1 MSVKCRNKDILRL
14 AVPAIFNNI
23 TVPLLGISDT
33 AIVGH
38 LGNDVFL
45 AAMAVGAM
53 MFNVI
58 FMLCG
63 FLRMGTTGLAAQAN
77 GAGDNAMVFGVLRQA
92 TYIAL
97 AISIAVLVFRNILAQ
112 GLLLVISPEENI
124 ARYAL
129 GYFRIVVWSV
139 PAQLAVMAASG
150 WFIGR
155 KNTLIPMLVA
165 VATNILNIIL
175 SVTLV
180 YAFHMGFE
188 GVAIGTLS
196 ANWVAF
202 VAMAF
207 IVARTAGF
215 RKTQFKN
222 VPWKQ
227 FFNLNTDLFFR
238 SACIMGVSLAM
249 TSVGA
254 RIGETTL
261 AANSVML
268 QFFLF
273 FSYFMDGFAF
283 AGEALVGNAVG
294 ARSQPLL
301 KTTVKAL
308 LRWGVALSLIF
319 GAVYLIAT
327 PDIVALL
334 ADSRDVSA
342 AIEDMKGWLVA
353 LPVVTVWAF
362 IFDGVFIGL
371 ARSRPMLVVTLIASS
386 MFFCVIFLSNETPPA
401 ERNSF
406 LWLAFETYLLL
417 RGVLLAAK
425 FLILQRKSLIL

>member
-1 MSVKCRNKDILRL
+1 MRL
-14 AVPAIFNNI
+14 AVPAILNNI

-33 AIVGH
+33 AIAGH
-38 LGNDVFL
+38 LGNDVYL

-77 GAGDNAMVFGVLRQA
+77 GAGEESSTFGVLRQA
-92 TYIAL
+92 C
-97 AISIAVLVFRNILAQ
+97 SIAVCISVVVLLFRSVLADF
-112 GLLLVISPEENI
+112 LLGIISPEENVAGFAI
-124 ARYAL
+124 C
-129 GYFRIVVWSV
+129 YFDIVVWSV
-139 PAQLAVMAASG
+139 PAQLCVMAAGG

-155 KNTLIPMLVA
+155 KNTLIPMVVA
-165 VATNILNIIL
+165 VATNILNIAT
-175 SVTLV
+175 SVSLV
-180 YAFHMGFE
+180 FCFDMGFK
-188 GVAIGTLS
+188 GVAIGTLVS
-196 ANWVAF
+196 NWVAF
-202 VAMAF
+202 AAMAG
-207 IVARTAGF
+207 IIGKIAGF
-215 RKTQFKN
+215 RKIPVKN
-222 VPWKQ
+222 VPWKR
-227 FFNLNTDLFFR
+227 FFSVNTDLFFR

-294 ARSQPLL
+294 AREGSVLRRS
-301 KTTVKAL
+301 VKAL
-308 LRWGVALSLIF
+308 LGWGVGLSIF
-319 GAVYLIAT
+319 FGVLYLCAT
-327 PDIVALL
+327 PAIVSLL
-334 ADSRDVSA
+334 ADSEAVLTEVVS
-342 AIEDMKGWLVA
+342 MKFWLVA

-371 ARSRPMLVVTLIASS
+371 AHTRPLLVVTLIASA
-386 MFFCVIFLSNETPPA
+386 IFMGIVMLTKEVPDSL
-401 ERNSF
+401 RNSL

-417 RGVLLAAK
+417 RGVLLASK
-425 FLILQRKSLIL
+425 YLILQRKSLTL

>member
-1 MSVKCRNKDILRL
+1 MRL
-14 AVPAIFNNI
+14 AVPAILNNI

-33 AIVGH
+33 AIAGH
-38 LGNDVFL
+38 LGNDVYL

-77 GAGDNAMVFGVLRQA
+77 GAGEESSTSGVLRQA
-92 TYIAL
+92 C
-97 AISIAVLVFRNILAQ
+97 SIAVCISVVVLLFRSVLADF
-112 GLLLVISPEENI
+112 LLGIISPEENVAGFAI
-124 ARYAL
+124 C
-129 GYFRIVVWSV
+129 YFDIVVWSV
-139 PAQLAVMAASG
+139 PAQLCVMAAGG

-155 KNTLIPMLVA
+155 KNTLIPMVVA
-165 VATNILNIIL
+165 VATNILNIAT
-175 SVTLV
+175 SVSLV
-180 YAFHMGFE
+180 FCFDMGFK
-188 GVAIGTLS
+188 GVAIGTLVS
-196 ANWVAF
+196 NWVAF
-202 VAMAF
+202 AAMAG
-207 IVARTAGF
+207 IIGKIAGF
-215 RKTQFKN
+215 RKIPVKN
-222 VPWKQ
+222 VPWKR
-227 FFNLNTDLFFR
+227 FFSVNTDLFFR

-294 ARSQPLL
+294 AREGSVLRRS
-301 KTTVKAL
+301 VKAL
-308 LRWGVALSLIF
+308 LGWGVGLSIF
-319 GAVYLIAT
+319 FGVLYLCAT
-327 PDIVALL
+327 PAIVSLL
-334 ADSRDVSA
+334 ADSEAVLTEVVS
-342 AIEDMKGWLVA
+342 MKFWLVA

-371 ARSRPMLVVTLIASS
+371 AHTRPLLVVTLIASA
-386 MFFCVIFLSNETPPA
+386 IFMGIVMLTKEVPDSL
-401 ERNSF
+401 RNSL

-417 RGVLLAAK
+417 RGVLLASK
-425 FLILQRKSLIL
+425 YLILQRKSLTL